1 MATTKELLAL
11 LRLLSA
17 VPTEDKKKLL
27 SFLLVLRDTGDTVT
41 PPVSCFPKE
50 KE

>member
-11 LRLLSA
+11 LRLLGN
-17 VPTEDKKKLL
+17 VPAKEKKDLL
-27 SFLLVLRDTGDTVT
+27 SFLLALRDSGDIVT
-41 PPVSCFPKE
+41 LPASCFPKE